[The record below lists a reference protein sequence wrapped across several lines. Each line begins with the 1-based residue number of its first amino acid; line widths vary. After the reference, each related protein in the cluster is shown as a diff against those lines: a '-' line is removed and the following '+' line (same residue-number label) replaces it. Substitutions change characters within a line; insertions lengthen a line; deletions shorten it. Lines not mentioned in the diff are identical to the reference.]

1 MLCTGELNKCDCGP
15 ETLYVHGRE
24 AVDGMFLLARVC
36 SIQNGMGIAPP
47 MEHWITRGLIVILR
61 SEWLCKFACEQIVT
75 DKECIGANK
84 LTAYEAVPELTTQ
97 VQIREAPPS
106 HCLTMSSGYGVSLQ
120 HPDVR
125 YSRAFRV
132 PV

>member
-1 MLCTGELNKCDCGP
+1 MLCTGELHKCACGP
-15 ETLYVHGRE
+15 ETLYVHG
-24 AVDGMFLLARVC
+24 
-36 SIQNGMGIAPP
+36 
-47 MEHWITRGLIVILR
+47 LR

-84 LTAYEAVPELTTQ
+84 LTAYEALPELTTQ